1 MIVSKCYPFP
11 RKGSPVIDRK
21 GSPMIDRDNF
31 YLICICRQFF
41 LLHRLNTE
49 YGVGEDLSFT
59 DNINFLQYKVF
70 FAAIKFFCGQFLI
83 GYNIYN
89 V

>member
-1 MIVSKCYPFP
+1 MIVSKCYPCP
-11 RKGSPVIDRK
+11 RK

-59 DNINFLQYKVF
+59 DNINFLQYKVT
-70 FAAIKFFCGQFLI
+70 FAAMELFYGQFLI
-83 GYNIYN
+83 GYNI
-89 V
+89 